1 MPKYTLEDEQTLKVL
16 FLHSGTNW
24 MAIDKL
30 TEPLANYG
38 SRVEKR
44 CPQDLE
50 FALAELVAISRAI
63 NLMTTEEKAANLERV
78 IELTRSSGRSA
89 AV

>member
-1 MPKYTLEDEQTLKVL
+1 MPKHTLEHEQPLKVL

-30 TEPLANYG
+30 TEPLANYR
-38 SRVEKR
+38 SMVEKR
-44 CPQDLE
+44 CPPDPE

-63 NLMTTEEKAANLERV
+63 NLMTTEEKAASLERLV
-78 IELTRSSGRSA
+78 ELTR
-89 AV
+89 